1 MIVLVR
7 SRQVQREENLKIV
20 DRLRA
25 LRETQIGAF
34 IPVLLA
40 LIAIWGYFGLVIP
53 LQDLL
58 TGETENF
65 RAIFLSPRN
74 IYNLFMQSAVIAT
87 LAVGITIVLLLGEID
102 LSAAAT
108 AGVCAALLGV
118 LAVSY
123 THLRAHETG

>member
-1 MIVLVR
+1 MIVLFR
-7 SRQVQREENLKIV
+7 GRQVQHEDNLKIV

-40 LIAIWGYFGLVIP
+40 LVAIWGYFGLVIP

-58 TGETENF
+58 TGETETF

-108 AGVCAALLGV
+108 AGVCAAVDCFHVV
-118 LAVSY
+118 LIVFF
-123 THLRAHETG
+123 L

>member
-1 MIVLVR
+1 MIVIVR
-7 SRQVQREENLKIV
+7 GRQVQREENLKIV

-40 LIAIWGYFGLVIP
+40 LVAIWGYFGLVIP

-65 RAIFLSPRN
+65 RAIFDFGPVYLA
-74 IYNLFMQSAVIAT
+74 ILDLLFSD
-87 LAVGITIVLLLGEID
+87 VLN
-102 LSAAAT
+102 S
-108 AGVCAALLGV
+108 
-118 LAVSY
+118 SSF
-123 THLRAHETG
+123 